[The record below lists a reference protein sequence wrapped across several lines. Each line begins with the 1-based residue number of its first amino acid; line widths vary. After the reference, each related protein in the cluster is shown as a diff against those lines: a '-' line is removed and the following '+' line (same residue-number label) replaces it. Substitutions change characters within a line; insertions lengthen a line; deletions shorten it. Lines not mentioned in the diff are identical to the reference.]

1 MAGKRPVFTE
11 NFSTN
16 LTAIET
22 FLEPQGHATFRRL
35 LDRLFTE
42 IIPTLCRFPQS
53 GRSFLNRAI
62 KSAKV
67 GALTKDLRRL
77 LKKNDDL
84 RECILGDFLVLYLV
98 QHNRIVFLA
107 IKHHRQLSF
116 DLKHFW
122 QDDK

>member
-1 MAGKRPVFTE
+1 MAAKLPIFTE
-11 NFSTN
+11 NFSAN

-22 FLEPQGHATFRRL
+22 FLEPDGHAAFQRL
-35 LDRLFTE
+35 LDRLFAE
-42 IIPTLCRFPQS
+42 IIPTLCHFPQS

-62 KSAKV
+62 KSAKAE
-67 GALTKDLRRL
+67 ALTKDLRRL

-84 RECILGDFLVLYLV
+84 RECLMGDHLILYLV
-98 QHNRIVFLA
+98 SHDRIVFLA

-122 QDDK
+122 QQE